1 MKVLIY
7 SLIVVGLYACSSSNE
22 ENELPTDK
30 LPVSLVKNP
39 HSLEQKDT
47 NAIAQMGKL
56 SFTDTIHSF
65 GRIKDGE
72 QVTFEFEYKNVG
84 SNPVVISE
92 AKASCGC
99 TVPEY
104 TLSPIQPGEKS
115 TIKVTFDS
123 KGKRGMNEKNI
134 LVRTNANPSIYNL
147 YIQAEVY

>member
-1 MKVLIY
+1 MKVIFY
-7 SLIVVGLYACSSSNE
+7 SLIVVGLFACTSSKE
-22 ENELPTDK
+22 ENELPADK

-39 HSLEQKDT
+39 HSLEKKDS
-47 NAIAQMGKL
+47 NAISQMGKL
-56 SFTDTIHSF
+56 FFTDTIHSF

-72 QVTFEFEYKNVG
+72 QVTFEFEYKNIG
-84 SNPVVISE
+84 NSPVVISE

-104 TLSPIQPGEKS
+104 TLSPIQPGEKN

-123 KGKRGMNEKNI
+123 KGKRGINEKNI